1 MGVYVITGGSYS
13 DYHIEAIY
21 TKGELATQHIEN
33 SKADPYNQLTL
44 EVWETDQPI
53 PTWTKIIEVEMQKD
67 GKVLKARARGFRSD
81 GIHRYGFY
89 SFIPWQKTSDG
100 EASIEWRVLAESE
113 ERAIEVVNE
122 KRTQI
127 IAGGLW
133 GKSKD
138 VENFFKEE
146 NQVL

>member
-1 MGVYVITGGSYS
+1 MSVYVITGGSYD

-21 TKGELATQHIEN
+21 TEEGLAAEHLEN
-33 SKADPYNQLTL
+33 SQADPFNQLKL

-53 PTWTKIIEVEMQKD
+53 PTWLNVIEVEMQKD

-122 KRTQI
+122 KRNQI
-127 IAGGLW
+127 IAGELW

-138 VENFFKEE
+138 VENLFKE
-146 NQVL
+146 